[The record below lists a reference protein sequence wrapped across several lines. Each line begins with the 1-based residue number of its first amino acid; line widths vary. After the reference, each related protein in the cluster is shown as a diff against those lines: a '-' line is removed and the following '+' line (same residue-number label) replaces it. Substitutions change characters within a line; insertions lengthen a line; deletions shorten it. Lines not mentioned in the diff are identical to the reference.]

1 MSNSIKVIDTPMLC
15 YIEGNIACGK
25 TTLMEKFQSY
35 ENVNLMI
42 EPLNIWENF
51 NGQNL
56 LKLRYENRDQYEYSF
71 QTLANLSR
79 LDQINQTYKSN
90 KIKFMERSLYSSFE
104 VFVQYSRD
112 SLGMDLM
119 EYQLLKYAFD
129 VSTQGALHE
138 ITKPDLII
146 YLRTAPLVS
155 FNRMMGRKREAENS
169 VTFQTIKGLHQA
181 HETWLKN
188 VDKLPCPVLTLN
200 GNLGKENLDMH
211 VEEINKKLLELF
223 KNKKFE
229 RE

>member
-42 EPLNIWENF
+42 EPLTIWENF

-138 ITKPDLII
+138 ITKP
-146 YLRTAPLVS
+146 Y
-155 FNRMMGRKREAENS
+155 N
-169 VTFQTIKGLHQA
+169 
-181 HETWLKN
+181 
-188 VDKLPCPVLTLN
+188 
-200 GNLGKENLDMH
+200 
-211 VEEINKKLLELF
+211 LF
-223 KNKKFE
+223 KNGPFSKF
-229 RE
+229 